1 MLKKKISL
9 VFACLF
15 TLITVLSF
23 IPGRLFADGDIAV
36 DATHFPDRYF
46 RIWITENITGGSN
59 VLTAD
64 MRRNTTAISCKHAEI
79 SDFTGIEYFYN
90 LESFDCTN
98 QMGDVINVK
107 NPTLRLDVSNN
118 TKLKKLVVSRN
129 ILVGGLDVSSNT
141 ALEGLNCTNCGLTS
155 LDVSMLTGLKS
166 LWCNDNPLS
175 TISVSSN
182 TALTNL
188 NCSNNNLSVLDI
200 SNNTALTALTCTN
213 NSLDRL
219 DISNNPLLTSI
230 RADSNNL
237 SSIDISMTTGL
248 CVLTLTGNSF
258 TSVNIS
264 DCPTLINVYTEGYYS
279 SNTRSY
285 ADFSNNRLAVEP
297 NVEIIT
303 DQPSS
308 GPRPAPPGPGN
319 GENGGSEENGG
330 SSGNS
335 GENGGSSG
343 SGSGNSG
350 NSGNNGTSNS
360 GNSSGSANSGSS
372 GNAASN
378 SGSNSGTGNSGNANN
393 GSSAN
398 NGSTGATP
406 TPTIPANTNPV
417 STAASEPGV
426 AGFVERLYTVA
437 LGRNS
442 DPAGKQNWID
452 AITLRGE
459 TGASAARG
467 FLYSPEFLNKD
478 ASNEEFVAVLYR
490 TFFDREPDQAGFNA
504 WVGALRNGTPKQ
516 EVIEGFINST
526 EWANLCLRYGIASG
540 GTGVPNI
547 EVEPSTGTVDFCT
560 RLYTTC
566 LGRSADQNG
575 LMAWARQLSNQR
587 DTGTGAARGFFFS
600 SEFTGQN
607 LNNGEYV
614 TRLYRTF
621 MGREPDTA
629 GYNAWVGQLDSGVS
643 REEVFDG
650 FAASSEFSAIC
661 ASYGIVR

>member
-1 MLKKKISL
+1 MLKKKISSFL
-9 VFACLF
+9 ACLF
-15 TLITVLSF
+15 TLITLMSF
-23 IPGRLFADGDIAV
+23 MPGMSFADGDIAINS
-36 DATHFPDRYF
+36 TNFPDRHF
-46 RIWITENITGGSN
+46 REFLTQNIANGSD
-59 VLTAD
+59 VLTAAMLRD
-64 MRRNTTAISCKHAEI
+64 TKEINCKHAAI
-79 SDFTGIEYFYN
+79 RDLTGIEYFYN
-90 LESFDCTN
+90 LETLDCTN
-98 QMGDVINVK
+98 QLGDVVDPS
-107 NPTLRLDVSNN
+107 NPTLLMDLSHNRN
-118 TKLKKLVVSRN
+118 LKKLVCSRN
-129 ILVGGLDVSSNT
+129 TLVGGLDLSSNT
-141 ALEGLNCTNCGLTS
+141 ALEHLSCSNCNLTS
-155 LDVSMLTGLKS
+155 LDVSMLPGL
-166 LWCNDNPLS
+166 LTLNCNSNSLS
-175 TISVSSN
+175 TINVSSN
-182 TALTNL
+182 PLLTDL
-188 NCSNNNLSVLDI
+188 NCSYNNLSVLDI
-200 SNNTALTALTCTN
+200 SANT
-213 NSLDRL
+213 SLDYL
-219 DISNNPLLTSI
+219 NCTSNNLSVLSVSSNPLLIQI
-230 RADSNNL
+230 RCDSNNL
-237 SSIDISMTTGL
+237 TSFDLSYTPDLTKLSIIH
-248 CVLTLTGNSF
+248 NNI
-258 TSVNIS
+258 TSLNIS
-264 DCPTLINVYTEGYYS
+264 DCPALISAYTTGRNDPKTGY
-279 SNTRSY
+279 T
-285 ADFSNNRLAVEP
+285 DLSNNQLRIDSGIQV
-297 NVEIIT
+297 IM

-308 GPRPAPPGPGN
+308 NPQPAPPGPNN

-330 SSGNS
+330 SSGNN

-343 SGSGNSG
+343 SG
-350 NSGNNGTSNS
+350 NNGSSNG
-360 GNSSGSANSGSS
+360 GNNSGSS
-372 GNAASN
+372 NSGPSGNGSSN
-378 SGSNSGTGNSGNANN
+378 SGSNSGSGNSGNANN

-398 NGSTGATP
+398 NGSTGNTP

-417 STAASEPGV
+417 SPAASEPGV

-442 DPAGKQNWID
+442 DPSGKQNWID

-540 GTGVPNI
+540 GTGTPNI
-547 EVEPSTGTVDFCT
+547 TVEPSTGTVDFCT

-575 LMAWARQLSNQR
+575 LMAWARQLANQR

-607 LNNGEYV
+607 VSNGEYV

-650 FAASSEFSAIC
+650 FAASSEFAAIC